1 MTLIKKKKE
10 YMNIRSGTIKGEHG
24 QNVIEGLGPE
34 IWAGGQVKKR
44 EETAYTTRLCDKSD
58 GTRACH

>member
-44 EETAYTTRLCDKSD
+44 EETAYTTLV
-58 GTRACH
+58 